1 MTSSTPPPALKPFL
15 KWAGGK
21 TRIVDRI
28 RAALPPGR
36 RLVEPFVGS
45 ATVFLHTDYP
55 TALLADRNADLIRV
69 YQQLRRDGDAFIARC
84 AAYFTPENN
93 TSARYYHWRAV
104 FNATTDSAERAAL
117 FVYLN
122 RHGFNGL
129 CRYNAAGQWN
139 VPFGRYPAP
148 YFPAAEMATF
158 AAQAARAVLVTGDF
172 RTVLASAQRGDVV
185 YCDPPYVPLSATAAF
200 THYTAAGFTRDDQ
213 QELATWA
220 RRLAARGIPV
230 LVSNHDTPWTRELY
244 GDAAVTSFSVG
255 RSIAAHGDRRGPVP
269 ELLALF
275 APSVRR

>member
-1 MTSSTPPPALKPFL
+1 MAIVTPPPAPKPFL

-69 YQQLRRDGDAFIARC
+69 YQQLRRDGDGFIARC

-93 TSARYYHWRAV
+93 TPQRYYHWRAV
-104 FNATTDSAERAAL
+104 FNATTDPAERAAL

-129 CRYNAAGQWN
+129 SRVNAAGQWN
-139 VPFGRYPAP
+139 VPFGRYAAP
-148 YFPAAEMATF
+148 RLPAAAMAAF
-158 AAQAARAVLVTGDF
+158 AAKAARALIVPGDF

-185 YCDPPYVPLSATAAF
+185 YCDPPYVPLSETARF
-200 THYTAAGFTRDDQ
+200 TGYTAGGFSGEDQ
-213 QELATWA
+213 RELAAWA
-220 RRLAARGIPV
+220 RRLAARGLPV
-230 LVSNHDTPWTRELY
+230 LISNHDTPWTRELY
-244 GDAAVTSFSVG
+244 GDAALTSFAVR
-255 RSIAAHGDRRGPVP
+255 RSIAAHGARRGPVP

-275 APSVRR
+275 APRKR

>member
-1 MTSSTPPPALKPFL
+1 MTAVTPSPRSTPFL

-28 RAALPPGR
+28 RAALPPGH

-45 ATVFLHTDYP
+45 AAVFLHTDYP
-55 TALLADRNADLIRV
+55 TALLADRNADLMRV
-69 YQQLRRDGDAFIARC
+69 YEQLRRDGDAFIARC

-93 TSARYYHWRAV
+93 TPPRYYHWRAV
-104 FNATTDSAERAAL
+104 FNATTDPAERAAL

-139 VPFGRYPAP
+139 VPFGRYAAPRLPADAM
-148 YFPAAEMATF
+148 AAF
-158 AAQAARAVLVTGDF
+158 AVKAARAVLLTADF
-172 RTVLASAQRGDVV
+172 RTVLASVQRGDVV
-185 YCDPPYVPLSATAAF
+185 YCDPPYVPLSATAHF
-200 THYTAAGFTRDDQ
+200 TGYTAGGFRREDQ

-230 LVSNHDTPWTRELY
+230 LISNHDTPWTRELY
-244 GDAAVTSFSVG
+244 GDATLTSFPVG
-255 RSIAAHGDRRGPVP
+255 RSIAAHGNRRGPVP

-275 APSVRR
+275 APSR